1 MVATIQLP
9 ARSLLRH
16 ARLYYGFEER
26 TASPMRR
33 CEGPGTDVIL
43 LFSFGPEWRIDRA
56 PEPTGA
62 WEHRTS
68 FVAGLRESSVLTEH
82 DGHSIGMQVNLTP
95 PGAYALF
102 GIPMDQLADRTVDLA
117 DVLDVGRQLPEQLAA
132 LPTWSL
138 RFQLLDAVLGA
149 RLDEARPASTCIEWA
164 WGRLAQTNGRVSVD
178 ALAAE
183 LGWSRKRLAARFR
196 EQIGLLPKTAA
207 RMLRFEHA
215 KGLLEQE
222 KLDLAGIGHACGY
235 FDQAHLSNDVRRI
248 TGMTPSIYR
257 RYLRGETNLQDA
269 ARGPF

>member
-1 MVATIQLP
+1 VATIQLP
-9 ARSLLRH
+9 APPLLRH

-26 TASPMRR
+26 TTSSIRR
-33 CEGPGTDVIL
+33 CEGPGMDVIL

-56 PEPTGA
+56 PEPTGT

-82 DGHSIGMQVNLTP
+82 DGHSIGMQVSLTP
-95 PGAYALF
+95 PGAYAVL
-102 GIPMDQLADRTVDLA
+102 GIPMGELADRTVDLE
-117 DVLDVGRQLPEQLAA
+117 DVLGGGRQLSEQLAA
-132 LPTWSL
+132 LPTWTE
-138 RFQLLDAVLGA
+138 RFQLLDAVLAA
-149 RLDEARPASTCIEWA
+149 RLEDARPPSTCIEWA
-164 WGRLAQTNGRVSVD
+164 WGRLRKTNGCVSVD

-215 KGLLEQE
+215 KSLLERE
-222 KLDLAGIGHACGY
+222 NLDLAGIGNVCGY
-235 FDQAHLSNDVRRI
+235 FDQAHFSTDVRRI
-248 TGMTPSIYR
+248 TGMTPSVYR

-269 ARGPF
+269 APDTS